1 MAQQFEMKKSADAY
15 ARQQIHKTGV
25 LNTNV
30 LHNYKLTDDLFVRQS
45 VVPDGKNHG
54 LPMLIDWSGSMSDNI
69 VATVKQLL
77 VLVSFCRKVGI
88 PFDVYTFTA
97 QGYDLETL

>member
-1 MAQQFEMKKSADAY
+1 
-15 ARQQIHKTGV
+15 
-25 LNTNV
+25 
-30 LHNYKLTDDLFVRQS
+30 
-45 VVPDGKNHG
+45 
-54 LPMLIDWSGSMSDNI
+54 MLIDWSGSMSDNI

-97 QGYDLETL
+97 QGYDLDHYDSLDEYEKGEILTSGCMVTHVLTSKAP